1 MLAELLTAKGD
12 RDHHLQRREGIAG
25 APAHDGKG
33 GARAASADKKVA
45 EALRSL
51 KARKLAKRGFA
62 L

>member
-12 RDHHLQRREGIAG
+12 RDHHLQRREGTAG

-33 GARAASADKKVA
+33 GTRAADKKVA